1 MRLPAELPRTD
12 IHHEPASTTCRC
24 GCGLKRIGEDVS
36 EKLDYLP
43 GVFTVERHIRGKWV
57 CEHCET
63 LTQAPVPAQ
72 VIDKGIPTAGLL
84 AQVLVAKFADHL
96 PLYRQEGIF
105 ARAGLAL
112 PRSTLGEWVGVCGLR
127 LQPLVDALKAE
138 VLGKSVLHADETPV
152 QMLKPGAGK
161 THRAYLWAY
170 TPTSYDSLR
179 AVLYDFAPSRAGE
192 HCRTFL
198 EDWRGKLVT
207 DDYAGYKAG
216 FAAGITELGC
226 MAHARRKF
234 HDLHANNQSQIA
246 AEALELFGALYSV
259 ERDVAELPAE
269 ERRQIRLERAKPI
282 TETLH
287 RWLSAL
293 HAEALSAEAEAAF
306 TRECAAMGVD
316 HVPIRNTTRMEK
328 GKAKQQVKLDT
339 SGGERVG
346 EVLSEGEQRA
356 LALAS
361 FMAEVSLVEGH
372 GAIIFDDP
380 MSSLDHAHRERVAR
394 RLVQEASKRQVIV
407 FTHDLPFALHLADE
421 ASVQKVEASAMSV
434 RRVRQRAGL
443 VFPELPF
450 AGIKVNERLERI
462 KKMATEADGAL
473 DAGEVERSE
482 NLVRTGYGR
491 LRETWERGVA
501 NAPFVGAAR
510 EMRCLSVGATRSAYG
525 ARRRKRLLPLQ
536 PAEACLR

>member
-1 MRLPAELPRTD
+1 MSTASLDHLDAKQLRALAERLMGEAAERNAQIAAHEAKVAEYDALIARRDQVLHVKQTYIDQLMQELALYKRWRYGKRSEQLNPAQASLLEETMDADMAVIEEEVNALREAISAKPAVPQVPRRMRLPAGLPRTD
-12 IHHEPASTTCRC
+12 IHHEPVSTTCHC
-24 GCGLKRIGEDVS
+24 GCGLKRIGEDIS

-43 GVFTVERHIRGKWV
+43 GVFSVERHIRGKWV
-57 CEHCET
+57 CDHCET

-138 VLGKSVLHADETPV
+138 VLGKAVLHADETPV

-246 AEALELFGALYSV
+246 AQALELFGALYGV
-259 ERDVAELPAE
+259 ERDVAELPADD
-269 ERRQIRLERAKPI
+269 RRQIRQERAKPI
-282 TETLH
+282 AETLH
-287 RWLSAL
+287 RWLIAQRQRVPDGSGTARAIDYSL
-293 HAEALSAEAEAAF
+293 KRWEAL
-306 TRECAAMGVD
+306 TRYLEDGDA
-316 HVPIRNTTRMEK
+316 PIDNNWVENQIRPWAIGRSNWLFAGSLR
-328 GKAKQQVKLDT
+328 
-339 SGGERVG
+339 GG
-346 EVLSEGEQRA
+346 QRA
-356 LALAS
+356 AAIMSLIQSARLNGHDPYAYLKDVLTRLPTQKNHQI
-361 FMAEVSLVEGH
+361 AE
-372 GAIIFDDP
+372 
-380 MSSLDHAHRERVAR
+380 
-394 RLVQEASKRQVIV
+394 
-407 FTHDLPFALHLADE
+407 
-421 ASVQKVEASAMSV
+421 
-434 RRVRQRAGL
+434 
-443 VFPELPF
+443 
-450 AGIKVNERLERI
+450 
-462 KKMATEADGAL
+462 
-473 DAGEVERSE
+473 
-482 NLVRTGYGR
+482 
-491 LRETWERGVA
+491 
-501 NAPFVGAAR
+501 
-510 EMRCLSVGATRSAYG
+510 
-525 ARRRKRLLPLQ
+525 LLPHWWG
-536 PAEACLR
+536 PAT

>member
-1 MRLPAELPRTD
+1 MSTASLDHLDAQQLRALAERLMGEVASRDEQLAVRDAKIAASDEQLAKYDAQIAKHDQVLHFKDTHIEQLKQELALYKRWRYGKRSEQLNPAQASLLEETMDADMAAIEEEVEALSQAISPKPTEAQAPRRMRLPPELPRTD
-12 IHHEPASTTCRC
+12 IHHEPSSTTCHC

-43 GVFTVERHIRGKWV
+43 GVFSVERHIRGKWV
-57 CEHCET
+57 CEQCET

-127 LQPLVDALKAE
+127 LQPLVDALKVE
-138 VLGKSVLHADETPV
+138 VLGKPVLHADETPV

-170 TPTSYDSLR
+170 TPTSFDSLR

-234 HDLHANNQSQIA
+234 HDLHANHQSQIA
-246 AEALELFGALYSV
+246 TQALELFGALYGV
-259 ERDVAELPAE
+259 ERDVADLPAD
-269 ERRQIRLERAKPI
+269 ERRRIRQDRAKPI

-287 RWLSAL
+287 RWLIAQRQRVPDGSGTARAIDYSL
-293 HAEALSAEAEAAF
+293 KRWEAL
-306 TRECAAMGVD
+306 TRYLHDGDA
-316 HVPIRNTTRMEK
+316 PIDNNWVENQIRPWAIGRSNWLFAGSLR
-328 GKAKQQVKLDT
+328 
-339 SGGERVG
+339 GG
-346 EVLSEGEQRA
+346 QRA
-356 LALAS
+356 AAIMSLIQSARLNGHDPYAYLKDVLTRLPTQKNHQI
-361 FMAEVSLVEGH
+361 AE
-372 GAIIFDDP
+372 
-380 MSSLDHAHRERVAR
+380 
-394 RLVQEASKRQVIV
+394 
-407 FTHDLPFALHLADE
+407 
-421 ASVQKVEASAMSV
+421 
-434 RRVRQRAGL
+434 
-443 VFPELPF
+443 
-450 AGIKVNERLERI
+450 
-462 KKMATEADGAL
+462 
-473 DAGEVERSE
+473 
-482 NLVRTGYGR
+482 
-491 LRETWERGVA
+491 
-501 NAPFVGAAR
+501 
-510 EMRCLSVGATRSAYG
+510 
-525 ARRRKRLLPLQ
+525 LLPHRWQ
-536 PAEACLR
+536 PAA